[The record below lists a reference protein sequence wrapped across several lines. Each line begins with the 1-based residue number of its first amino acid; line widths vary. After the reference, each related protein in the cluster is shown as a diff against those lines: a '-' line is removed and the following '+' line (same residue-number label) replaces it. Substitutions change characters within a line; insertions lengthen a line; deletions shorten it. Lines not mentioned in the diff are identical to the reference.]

1 MFDAVIIGGGPAG
14 STAGRLL
21 AQWGHSVVILTAGA
35 SSRPGLAECLPPST
49 AKVFQFLGVHQAID
63 GAGFFRTTGN
73 TVWWGQAGRRVEP
86 YPDGSGYQVLRS
98 DFDSLLLGL
107 AREAGAR
114 VEIGKAFSVSSADSP
129 RLEFESGGK
138 RTRIRAR
145 FILDCSGRAGVIGR
159 GLRRKE
165 KNSRTIALCGVWRNG
180 QGWKL
185 PDASHT
191 LVEAYGDGWAWSVPV
206 APELRY
212 VAFMVD
218 PRETKMVRG
227 RGLAAAYHAELAKT
241 RAFRRIF
248 SQGSLE
254 QAPWGCDASLY
265 TSRAFSGPGF
275 LLAGDAGAFIDPLS
289 SFGVKKAMV
298 SAWVGAVVANTCLRR
313 PAMQETALQ
322 FFDDRERQVFAD
334 YLQATAGLFREAGGE
349 HPFWMNRSEP
359 FESPRL
365 DAERSEMRL
374 ALESLRRRR
383 SIRVRRA
390 EGVCMEQRGAI
401 AGREI
406 VLQEVESNS
415 PKVPFE
421 DALLVPGVAGV
432 FDFFESVNLP
442 RLVELAEQHRRVPD
456 MFEAYNRAGPPVV
469 LPQFLAAL
477 SMLISKRILMPVC

>member
-1 MFDAVIIGGGPAG
+1 VFDAVIIGGGPAG

-21 AQWGHSVVILTAGA
+21 AQWGHSVVILTAPA

-49 AKVFQFLGVHQAID
+49 AKVFQFLGVQQAID
-63 GAGFFRTTGN
+63 SAGFFRTTGN
-73 TVWWGQAGRRVEP
+73 SVWWGTSGRRVEP
-86 YPDGSGYQVLRS
+86 YPEGSGYQVLRC
-98 DFDSLLLGL
+98 DFDGLLLGL
-107 AREAGAR
+107 ASGAGAR
-114 VEIGKAFSVSSADSP
+114 VKIGKAISVPSVDGP

-165 KNSRTIALCGVWRNG
+165 RNSRTIALCGVWRNDP
-180 QGWKL
+180 GWKL

-191 LVEAYGDGWAWSVPV
+191 LVEAYGDGWAWLVPV
-206 APELRY
+206 STQVRY

-241 RAFRRIF
+241 RAFRRLF

-265 TSRAFSGPGF
+265 TSRAFSGQGF

-298 SAWVGAVVANTCLRR
+298 SAWVGAVVANTYLRR
-313 PAMQETALQ
+313 PAMQETALR
-322 FFDDRERQVFAD
+322 FFDDRERQVFED
-334 YLQATAGLFREAGGE
+334 YLQVTAALFREAAGE
-349 HPFWMNRSEP
+349 HPHPFWMQRSEP
-359 FESPRL
+359 FEESRV
-365 DAERSEMRL
+365 DAKRVEMRL

-383 SIRVRRA
+383 SIRVGRA
-390 EGVCMEQRGAI
+390 EGVRLEQRAAI
-401 AGREI
+401 EGREI
-406 VLQEVESNS
+406 VLR
-415 PKVPFE
+415 
-421 DALLVPGVAGV
+421 DALLVPGVDGV
-432 FDFFESVNLP
+432 LDFFESVNLP
-442 RLVELAEQHRRVPD
+442 RLVELAEQNRRVPD
-456 MFEAYNRAGPPVV
+456 MFEAYNQVCPPVA

-477 SMLISKRILMPVC
+477 SMLVSKRILMPVS

>member
-1 MFDAVIIGGGPAG
+1 VFDAVIVGGGPAG

-21 AQWGHSVVILTAGA
+21 AQWGHSVVILTAPA

-63 GAGFFRTTGN
+63 SAGFFRTTGN
-73 TVWWGQAGRRVEP
+73 TVWWGKAGRRVEP
-86 YPDGSGYQVLRS
+86 YAEGSGYQVLRS

-114 VEIGKAFSVSSADSP
+114 VEIGKAISVPSADGP
-129 RLEFESGGK
+129 RIDFESGGK

-159 GLRRKE
+159 NLRRKE
-165 KNSRTIALCGVWRNG
+165 KNSRTIALCGVWRNDK
-180 QGWKL
+180 GWKL

-206 APELRY
+206 SPEVRY

-227 RGLAAAYHAELAKT
+227 RGLPAAYHAELAKT
-241 RAFRRIF
+241 RAFRRVF

-254 QAPWGCDASLY
+254 QAPWGRDASLY

-275 LLAGDAGAFIDPLS
+275 LLAGDAGTFIDPLS

-313 PAMQETALQ
+313 PAMQEAARR
-322 FFDDRERQVFAD
+322 FFDDRERQVFED
-334 YLQATAGLFREAGGE
+334 YLQATVGLFREAGSE

-359 FESPRL
+359 YESRRPR
-365 DAERSEMRL
+365 DDERSEMRI

-390 EGVCMEQRGAI
+390 EGVHMEQRAAI

-406 VLQEVESNS
+406 VLRDS
-415 PKVPFE
+415 
-421 DALLVPGVAGV
+421 LVLPGVEGV

-442 RLVELAEQHRRVPD
+442 RLVELAEQNRRVPD
-456 MFEAYNRAGPPVV
+456 MFEAYNRAYPPVA